1 MQVEGLNQTIIN
13 LELEKSELL
22 KEMQMLRR
30 ETEQLTDEL
39 IQSQAQCHHIKQ
51 EQATQSQSQQDLE
64 ALLQQYAALE
74 REYERVQGA
83 LLESVERERKATE
96 QTSLVEVELALKQKE
111 NASLEEQ
118 VSEERAMREREE
130 AAGDVVR
137 KRLVEMKLVKELE
150 QEEMARE
157 IGELQKRTQELTA

>member
-1 MQVEGLNQTIIN
+1 MEGLNQTIIN

-39 IQSQAQCHHIKQ
+39 IQSQAQCHRIKQ

>member
-39 IQSQAQCHHIKQ
+39 IQSQAQCHRIKQ

-64 ALLQQYAALE
+64 ALLQQYTALE
-74 REYERVQGA
+74 REYERV
-83 LLESVERERKATE
+83 
-96 QTSLVEVELALKQKE
+96 
-111 NASLEEQ
+111 
-118 VSEERAMREREE
+118 
-130 AAGDVVR
+130 
-137 KRLVEMKLVKELE
+137 
-150 QEEMARE
+150 
-157 IGELQKRTQELTA
+157 

>member
-1 MQVEGLNQTIIN
+1 M
-13 LELEKSELL
+13 
-22 KEMQMLRR
+22 
-30 ETEQLTDEL
+30 
-39 IQSQAQCHHIKQ
+39 
-51 EQATQSQSQQDLE
+51 
-64 ALLQQYAALE
+64 
-74 REYERVQGA
+74 
-83 LLESVERERKATE
+83 ESVEREHKATE
-96 QTSLVEVELALKQKE
+96 QTSLMEVELALKQKE
-111 NASLEEQ
+111 NSSLEEQ